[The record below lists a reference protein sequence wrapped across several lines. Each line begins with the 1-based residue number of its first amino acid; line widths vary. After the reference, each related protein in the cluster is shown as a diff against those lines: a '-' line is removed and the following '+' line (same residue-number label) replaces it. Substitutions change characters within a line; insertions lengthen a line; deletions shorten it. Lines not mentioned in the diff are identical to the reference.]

1 MKSAQERA
9 RHLLA
14 RNRQRREN
22 LRANLLE
29 RSTREVMPQ
38 DPDQT
43 FQ

>member
-1 MKSAQERA
+1 MESAQARA

-29 RSTREVMPQ
+29 RSTREVMPKDN
-38 DPDQT
+38 DPN